1 MVFFKTETHYE
12 YIEEH
17 EDVVIV
23 DPMFYSA
30 YHYAR
35 KALINKD
42 PENEM
47 LDNMETNKKYYSVN
61 LKIRPEMIL
70 KNYTTRDIELRGQT
84 LTEVEVSPFFFK
96 LMEVF
101 PRFLN
106 YRFYTNPES
115 IIPEMDVSIR
125 GSIRTNSYPHQ
136 YNFPEDIARVKSN
149 SYKRGEEA
157 TKDILNINFVYIYLA
172 LGAEEFPSTT
182 NFTVNNAQEYLDKL
196 QTTISKITETM
207 SRATP
212 SKGAIHSL
220 LPNAGNE
227 ARASFYQLLAPEIK
241 SFEQHIEIASNRSE
255 YKSFVYPTVIEKK
268 SANDEHYSRDPDSM
282 SDLIVEDLT
291 LEQKLL
297 NDVENYQ
304 TLNLSVM
311 LDVQMQ
317 TMGYNLRMITQK
329 AEQRFFNYGQR
340 ARNDYFTRLMFHL
353 TAAVSNERLNVL
365 E

>member
-157 TKDILNINFVYIYLA
+157 ANDILNINFVYIYLA
-172 LGAEEFPSTT
+172 LGADEFPSIT
-182 NFTVNNAQEYLDKL
+182 NFTINNAQEYLDKL

-227 ARASFYQLLAPEIK
+227 ARASFYELLTPEIK
-241 SFEQHIEIASNRSE
+241 SFDEHMKQRNNRSE
-255 YKSFVYPTVIEKK
+255 YESFIYPTAIEKQ
-268 SANDEHYSRDPDSM
+268 SEHRHEYSRDPEPM
-282 SDLIVEDLT
+282 THLIIEDLT

-297 NDVENYQ
+297 NNTEEHQ
-304 TLNLSVM
+304 TLS
-311 LDVQMQ
+311 LDLLLDAQMQ
-317 TMGYNLRMITQK
+317 TIGYNMRMIRRSNEHQYFDYR
-329 AEQRFFNYGQR
+329 QRV
-340 ARNDYFTRLMFHL
+340 RNDYFTRLLFNVTNIVL
-353 TAAVSNERLNVL
+353 DTKSNVL